1 MSAHQRYMQ
10 YRKNE
15 LYHFNQYHDKASGRF
30 TSSLSGQ
37 SGSSSSEKSRIS
49 FDSDG
54 TGTVS
59 YGNNPKAQVV
69 IEDGGSRNT
78 ALKIVND
85 QKIEKKLRDHAAENL
100 YDPQIVKSKNKDEYK
115 KHLICQQINVGK
127 FRDPVG
133 DGSQSDVTVW
143 YGEDPDG
150 SGWMMEYNSET
161 NKIVYSQY
169 YR

>member
-15 LYHFNQYHDKASGRF
+15 LYHFNPYHDKASGRF

-85 QKIEKKLRDHAAENL
+85 QKIEKKVTR
-100 YDPQIVKSKNKDEYK
+100 PCCRKS
-115 KHLICQQINVGK
+115 I
-127 FRDPVG
+127 
-133 DGSQSDVTVW
+133 
-143 YGEDPDG
+143 
-150 SGWMMEYNSET
+150 
-161 NKIVYSQY
+161 
-169 YR
+169 